1 MTVEPDALELFQSN
15 PLADQFDIKTLPPSE
30 YGFQGH
36 DQRSFMDWP
45 IEQRIGDTLTMMRD
59 MMVLALHADA
69 FILTASSNVG
79 LVGLM
84 MAGPGR
90 VVRSTDQRF
99 LPLTRVSRL

>member
-1 MTVEPDALELFQSN
+1 MN
-15 PLADQFDIKTLPPSE
+15 
-30 YGFQGH
+30 
-36 DQRSFMDWP
+36 WP

-84 MAGPGR
+84 MAGPER

-99 LPLTRVSRL
+99 LPLTRVSRLSSVALHV